1 MNADTLFSYA
11 DYVIN
16 DKEQVTEYTQKYF
29 QDHKPEFLFKLF
41 GYIRKCCHDQG
52 DSYLLSSDMPVKD
65 LLLDPDYFMAV
76 SEWSYDTAAELA
88 DNAVHEF
95 LENHFQVSITDNDF
109 ELVRTRADFFADIK
123 IAVSVGKFQN
133 ANWVIKD
140 FFGVENMSVKK
151 CIDTVESEQI
161 RQQDI
166 DDQMIADYINQHV
179 SEIAE
184 ETNKNFDLQKGKIRN
199 LLITKIRQM
208 LTPIPIH
215 YENEYDGDPYD
226 YSGILRA
233 DGLVDINQTVGEFL
247 ENEYSGNKKATH
259 TSYYGWHYLSFGDE
273 LSFDTLNIGYNI
285 MCETIKDAIQK
296 KFGLPISDDRLYDIR
311 DFCTCEFDPIYDE
324 CRACEFF
331 GYEAA
336 IDFVEISDWP
346 LSEILENDS
355 DI

>member
-16 DKEQVTEYTQKYF
+16 DKEQITEYTQKYF

-95 LENHFQVSITDNDF
+95 LENYFQMSITDNDF

-123 IAVSVGKFQN
+123 IAASVGKFQN

-151 CIDTVESEQI
+151 CIDTIEAEQI

-166 DDQMIADYINQHV
+166 DDQMIADYITRHAK
-179 SEIAE
+179 EIAE
-184 ETNKNFDLQKGKIRN
+184 EVNKNFDKQKLQIRDSIIESIRSIMRAN
-199 LLITKIRQM
+199 KTCLDIIQNDESEDQNITI
-208 LTPIPIH
+208 
-215 YENEYDGDPYD
+215 
-226 YSGILRA
+226 
-233 DGLVDINQTVGEFL
+233 GEFFSY
-247 ENEYSGNKKATH
+247 EYSAYQEYICHN
-259 TSYYGWHYLSFGDE
+259 SVWSDFNEE
-273 LSFDTLNIGYNI
+273 LSYDTLEIGWNI
-285 MCETIKDAIQK
+285 MVKTIKNAIQK
-296 KFGLPISDDRLYDIR
+296 KFNISLSDERLDEVKFLCYDFDDVYTECR
-311 DFCTCEFDPIYDE
+311 DFDFFCAEPVIEFAGIK
-324 CRACEFF
+324 
-331 GYEAA
+331 
-336 IDFVEISDWP
+336 DWP
-346 LSEILENDS
+346 LFNLLETHPES
-355 DI
+355 